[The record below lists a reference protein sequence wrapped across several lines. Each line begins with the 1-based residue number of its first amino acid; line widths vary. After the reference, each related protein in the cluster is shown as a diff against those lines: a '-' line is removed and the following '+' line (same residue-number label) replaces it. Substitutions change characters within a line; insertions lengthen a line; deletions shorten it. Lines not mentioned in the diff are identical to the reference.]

1 MGEAVAGH
9 ARRLYRVLMALLPGR
24 FRHRFGAD
32 MEDLFVR
39 RLSTAGSVWER
50 TWVWIRGVVDVLGY
64 AALERLRPAPK
75 QEGQEDGMGTRMQD
89 LRWAAR
95 TLGRSPLFTAM
106 AVITLALGIG
116 ASTATF
122 SVVSTVLIKDLP
134 YHEPRRLVAVW
145 PEANFNNGMVR
156 ESLKSMPALASET
169 GISGWSL
176 TLVGEGEPL
185 ELDAN
190 RVWPNHFRVLGAAP
204 ALGRD
209 FTAEEGLPGRND
221 VVILSH
227 ALWVRVFG
235 ADPDV
240 VGRTIQLS
248 GADADTHTVIG
259 VMPRDFRPVVGH
271 PDAWIPMGYDP
282 AVGMEADDSWYVNY
296 RVARLAPGATVARAQ
311 EQVEAFA
318 RTVRERLPR
327 SFDEEDVSAATVQ
340 PLAAYVSGDLGP
352 VLWVTLGAV
361 SLVLLI
367 ACANVA
373 NLLLARGEARGA
385 DLAVRTALGAGRR
398 RMIRMLLSESA
409 MLAGLGGA
417 LGVLLSF
424 GLVRLVVAAAP
435 PDFPRIREV
444 AVDGSVL
451 AYAVGA
457 TIVAALLAGLV
468 PALRASR
475 VDATASLRG
484 AARAA
489 SARRGSTL
497 TLALVGIEVALAVVV
512 AVGSGLMLRSLQRLS
527 AVDTGLDAHGVVVLH
542 PAPPDGRYPDGA
554 AFQTY
559 YAQVLDRVRAVP
571 GVESAGAIHLLPG
584 TLGNWSFPTWPEG
597 VDLPEGSATPSV
609 NFRMIWPGYF
619 ETVGMRL
626 VRGRLLEETDGAD
639 DEKVAVVNQAF
650 VDRFWPGQDPI
661 GRTVRTLSST
671 GDAYRV
677 VGVVGN
683 VRQHGL
689 AREPRP
695 EMYFTHRQWGWSM
708 SFWIVARV
716 RGSAP
721 MEHAA
726 ALKQAVWDVDRDV
739 PVTGLDELARVF
751 GNSAATTRFLALV
764 LSSFG
769 ALALALGAI
778 GVFGVTAF
786 TVGRRAPEFGVR
798 VALGA
803 SRTGV
808 LRTALATCALPVG
821 VGVVVGL
828 AGASAASR
836 ALRSALFGVAP
847 SDPAT
852 FAGVAATLVVV
863 ALLASVLP
871 AWRASRV
878 DPVRVL
884 GSE

>member
-1 MGEAVAGH
+1 
-9 ARRLYRVLMALLPGR
+9 
-24 FRHRFGAD
+24 
-32 MEDLFVR
+32 MEELFAR
-39 RLSTAGSVWER
+39 RLSTARSAGAR
-50 TWVWIRGVVDVLGY
+50 TWVWTRGVVDVLGH
-64 AALERLRPAPK
+64 AALEHLWPAPTHA
-75 QEGQEDGMGTRMQD
+75 QGEDGMGTGIQD
-89 LRWAAR
+89 LRWAMRA
-95 TLGRSPLFTAM
+95 LGRSPLFTAM
-106 AVITLALGIG
+106 SVLTLALGIG

-134 YHEPRRLVAVW
+134 YRDPGRLVAVW

-156 ESLKSMPALASET
+156 ESLKSMPALESET

-190 RVWPNHFRVLGAAP
+190 RVWPNHFRVLGVTP

-209 FTAEEGLPGRND
+209 FTADEGLPGRND

-235 ADPDV
+235 ADPEV

-248 GADADTHTVIG
+248 GADAETHTVIG
-259 VMPRDFRPVVGH
+259 VMPPAFRPVVGD
-271 PDAWIPMGYDP
+271 PEAWIPMGYDP
-282 AVGMEADDSWYVNY
+282 AVGMEADESWYVNY
-296 RVARLAPGATVARAQ
+296 RVARLAPGATVAQAQ

-318 RTVRERLPR
+318 RTARERLPR
-327 SFDEEDVSAATVQ
+327 ILDEEDVSAATVQ
-340 PLAAYVSGDLGP
+340 PLAAYVAGDLGP
-352 VLWVTLGAV
+352 VLWVTLAAV

-373 NLLLARGEARGA
+373 NLLLARGEARSA
-385 DLAVRTALGAGRR
+385 DLAVRTALGAARR
-398 RMIRMLLSESA
+398 RVIRMLLGESA
-409 MLAGLGGA
+409 ILAGLGGV
-417 LGVLLSF
+417 LGILLSF

-435 PDFPRIREV
+435 ADFPRIREV
-444 AVDGSVL
+444 AVGGSVL
-451 AYAVGA
+451 AYAVSA
-457 TIVAALLAGLV
+457 TVVAALLAGLV

-489 SARRGSTL
+489 SARRRSRLTL
-497 TLALVGIEVALAVVV
+497 TFVGIEVALAVVV

-542 PAPPDGRYPDGA
+542 PTPPGGRYPDGA

-559 YAQVLDRVRAVP
+559 YSQVLERVRAVP

-584 TLGNWSFPTWPEG
+584 TLSNWSFPTWPEG
-597 VDLPEGSATPSV
+597 VDIPDGSAVPSV

-619 ETVGMRL
+619 ETVGMRP
-626 VRGRLLEETDGAD
+626 VRGRLLEATDGAD
-639 DEKVAVVNQAF
+639 DEKVAVLNQAF

-661 GRTVRTLSST
+661 GRTVHTPSST
-671 GDAYRV
+671 SDAYRI

-695 EMYFTHRQWGWSM
+695 EMYFTHRQWGWNM

-726 ALKQAVWDVDRDV
+726 ALKQAVWAVDRDV
-739 PVTGLDELARVF
+739 PVRGLDELAQVF

-786 TVGRRAPEFGVR
+786 TVGRRTPEFGVR

-821 VGVVVGL
+821 IGVVAGL
-828 AGASAASR
+828 AAAAASSR
-836 ALRSALFGVAP
+836 ALRSVLFDVEP

-852 FAGVAATLVVV
+852 FVSVAATLVVV
-863 ALLASVLP
+863 ALLASLLP